1 MWLQILN
8 NIVSTVLWHIGI
20 ITKKHRLELKLKL
33 FPSSQLCCSV
43 VFHQITYFLFIF
55 VISPLIFSN
64 STPETNNSRHSDSQF
79 CLFPSPEIQAKKC
92 ALLFVCLFV
101 LFFVILLLAIWYV
114 SKGKRKDPSR
124 WNFMLKGELNRCLY
138 LQL

>member
-1 MWLQILN
+1 
-8 NIVSTVLWHIGI
+8 
-20 ITKKHRLELKLKL
+20 
-33 FPSSQLCCSV
+33 
-43 VFHQITYFLFIF
+43 
-55 VISPLIFSN
+55 
-64 STPETNNSRHSDSQF
+64 
-79 CLFPSPEIQAKKC
+79 
-92 ALLFVCLFV
+92 LFV